1 LIRFDL
7 LVLYNLF
14 DPLIP

>member
-1 LIRFDL
+1 

-14 DPLIP
+14 FLTFWS